1 MRCGA
6 AFTLTTS
13 PWWELPDANAVPD
26 LLSMRIVLTGAA
38 GRLGQ
43 AVLRQ
48 LLEAGDRVD
57 AYDAVPAPADAPG
70 SVRVQNLLDPRTVD
84 AAWRGADA
92 VVHLANHATSYGLD
106 GRMVLTENI
115 TMNYHVLERARL
127 GGVPRFIF
135 ASSIQAMRVER
146 FSPDH
151 QPSSV
156 RELPLSG
163 ASIATPT
170 NPYALSKALGEEQL
184 RYFVGCHGMTGIAFR
199 FPALFP
205 EPRPRGIVEVVAHVP
220 LDEAFAWLTYA
231 DAARAVGQALRRPLK
246 GYRCYLPAS
255 ARPWLDWP
263 IERIRERYFPNVPI
277 AGGGPL
283 RSLVD
288 LRPLADELDWRPQDD

>member
-1 MRCGA
+1 M
-6 AFTLTTS
+6 
-13 PWWELPDANAVPD
+13 
-26 LLSMRIVLTGAA
+26 
-38 GRLGQ
+38 
-43 AVLRQ
+43 RQ
-48 LLEAGDRVD
+48 LLEAGDRVE
-57 AYDAVPAPADAPG
+57 AYDMVPASADPPG
-70 SVRVQNLLDPRTVD
+70 PVRVENLLDPRTVD
-84 AAWRGADA
+84 ASWRGADA

-106 GRMVLTENI
+106 GRMVFTENV

-135 ASSIQAMRVER
+135 ASSVQAMRVER
-146 FSPDH
+146 FSPES
-151 QPSSV
+151 QPSQA

-163 ASIATPT
+163 ASPATPT

-184 RYFVGCHGMTGIAFR
+184 RYFVGCHGITGIAFR

-205 EPRPRGIVEVVAHVP
+205 QPRPRGITEVVPQVP

-231 DAARAVGQALRRPLK
+231 DAARAVGQALRRPLA

-263 IERIRERYFPNVPI
+263 LERIRERYFPNVPV
-277 AGGGPL
+277 AGDGPL

-288 LRPLADELDWRPQDD
+288 LRPLAEELDWRPRDDLGRKRDWRDQLTRFQTG